1 MKLYKKN
8 IFPLLV
14 LMLCIYNN
22 GQAQERLMMMNGNVV
37 FASVQD
43 TTGGVIKLIDPDSK
57 KQEVIEMDRDRI
69 FSIIYRTGQEVI
81 IYTQDS
87 LLEDNFLTPEEMRSF
102 ITGQHDAM
110 ARYAAPGALFGTFA
124 IGVASGALLPVWLS
138 PIGAG
143 GGAVLFGSNWIKIK
157 RESVSD
163 PKYLKDDMYIRGY
176 ENTARQKRVQN
187 SLKGAFVGL
196 LLGAVARFTLL
207 E

>member
-1 MKLYKKN
+1 MKLNRKN
-8 IFPLLV
+8 IFTVVV
-14 LMLCIYNN
+14 LMLCFCSSS
-22 GQAQERLMMMNGNVV
+22 QAQERLLMMNGNIV

-43 TTGGVIKLIDPDSK
+43 TTDGIIKLIDPDSK
-57 KQEVIEMDRDRI
+57 KKEVIEMDRDRI
-69 FSIIYRTGQEVI
+69 FSIVYRTGQEVI
-81 IYTQDS
+81 IYNQDS
-87 LLEDNFLTPEEMRSF
+87 LSEDNFLTQEEMRSF

-110 ARYAAPGALFGTFA
+110 VRYAAPGALFGTFA
-124 IGVASGALLPVWLS
+124 LGIASGALLPVWLS

-187 SLKGAFVGL
+187 ALKGAAVGL